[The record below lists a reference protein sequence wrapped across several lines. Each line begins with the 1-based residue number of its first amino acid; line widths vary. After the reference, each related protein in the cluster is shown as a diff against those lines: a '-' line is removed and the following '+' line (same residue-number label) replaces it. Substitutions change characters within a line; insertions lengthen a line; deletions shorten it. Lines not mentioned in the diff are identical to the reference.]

1 MEQFISEHGGVIVS
15 GIVTIALL
23 GNNNDSNLSCW
34 KYGCLRDF
42 KNNRGIVVEVF
53 LEEHGE
59 KYYIRINRAGY
70 GSDHNSGNKQRHC

>member
-23 GNNNDSNLSCW
+23 GIIMTVILAVGNMDAYEIS
-34 KYGCLRDF
+34 KIIGR
-42 KNNRGIVVEVF
+42 
-53 LEEHGE
+53 